1 MCHSCHDRQAS
12 TIIRNLTRG
21 IIANHTNLLSI
32 YNAMHCIATTPIR
45 GYLDNYHSANLDQ
58 AYYYSPCCA
67 CNDLPPSRPSWKV
80 QNSNLIC
87 RHSLRKLVPE
97 VRERWLFM
105 ICIWDAF
112 WLLFLHFHTV
122 ATGHGIL
129 NSSIPPDCLNV
140 EATYIFFWIVFI
152 IQVFSQKS
160 RRALCKFCESGAL
173 IDFLRLRDWLVCIWE
188 TLRLV
193 CKTYS

>member
-21 IIANHTNLLSI
+21 IIANHTNLLST
-32 YNAMHCIATTPIR
+32 MQCIAMQQLQYEGIWIITTLPTWTKYIITHR
-45 GYLDNYHSANLDQ
+45 AAHVMFCPHRAWVGKYKTLIWSADTLWENRCQ
-58 AYYYSPCCA
+58 KWGKGVFF
-67 CNDLPPSRPSWKV
+67 N
-80 QNSNLIC
+80 
-87 RHSLRKLVPE
+87 
-97 VRERWLFM
+97 

-112 WLLFLHFHTV
+112 WLLFLHVHTV

-129 NSSIPPDCLNV
+129 NSSIPPACLDV
-140 EATYIFFWIVFI
+140 EATYIFFWILFN

-160 RRALCKFCESGAL
+160 PSQGTLQILWEWGL
-173 IDFLRLRDWLVCIWE
+173 DFLRLRDWLVCIF
-188 TLRLV
+188 RLL

>member
-1 MCHSCHDRQAS
+1 
-12 TIIRNLTRG
+12 
-21 IIANHTNLLSI
+21 
-32 YNAMHCIATTPIR
+32 MHCNATTPIR

-97 VRERWLFM
+97 VRER
-105 ICIWDAF
+105 CIWDAF
-112 WLLFLHFHTV
+112 WFLRFHTV
-122 ATGHGIL
+122 ASYCTGHGIL
-129 NSSIPPDCLNV
+129 NSSTPPDCFLWRPHNFLLDSF
-140 EATYIFFWIVFI
+140 YHSGL
-152 IQVFSQKS
+152 FSEISQGT
-160 RRALCKFCESGAL
+160 LQILWEWGL
-173 IDFLRLRDWLVCIWE
+173 DFLRLRDRLVCIWE

>member
-1 MCHSCHDRQAS
+1 MCHSCHDRQAC

-21 IIANHTNLLSI
+21 IIANHTNLLSTMQC
-32 YNAMHCIATTPIR
+32 NATTPIR
-45 GYLDNYHSANLDQ
+45 GYLDNYHSASQDQ

-97 VRERWLFM
+97 VREILTALPPFSHGGYWSWNPQFLNPS
-105 ICIWDAF
+105 C
-112 WLLFLHFHTV
+112 LLGCG
-122 ATGHGIL
+122 AT
-129 NSSIPPDCLNV
+129 C
-140 EATYIFFWIVFI
+140 IFFWILFI

-160 RRALCKFCESGAL
+160 PSRALCKFCESGA
-173 IDFLRLRDWLVCIWE
+173 
-188 TLRLV
+188 
-193 CKTYS
+193 

>member
-1 MCHSCHDRQAS
+1 
-12 TIIRNLTRG
+12 
-21 IIANHTNLLSI
+21 
-32 YNAMHCIATTPIR
+32 MHCNATTPIR

-112 WLLFLHFHTV
+112 WLHFLHFHTV

-129 NSSIPPDCLNV
+129 NPSFPPAWIWRPHTFSLG
-140 EATYIFFWIVFI
+140 FFLSF
-152 IQVFSQKS
+152 
-160 RRALCKFCESGAL
+160 RC
-173 IDFLRLRDWLVCIWE
+173 FLRNLPAGHFANFVRVGLRFSE
-188 TLRLV
+188 TSRLA
-193 CKTYS
+193 CLYLGDFETALQNLFIALEGLKWRRGS